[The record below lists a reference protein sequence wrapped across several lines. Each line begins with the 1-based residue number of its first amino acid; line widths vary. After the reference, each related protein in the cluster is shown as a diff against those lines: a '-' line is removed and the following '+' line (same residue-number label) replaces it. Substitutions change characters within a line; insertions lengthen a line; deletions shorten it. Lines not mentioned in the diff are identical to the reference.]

1 MKTITPGNLRLQ
13 LIALVIVVSIGIL
26 LSGRSYYNNQKKK
39 TQNEKYIE
47 LQAISQLKAN
57 QLSQWYKERLSE
69 ASFFSSSLPNTG
81 FSTIRIPKEEELL
94 LRNSLAR
101 IMTNKRYEN
110 IFILNKKGQLLF
122 SVIPGFVF
130 NHPSTASHSNEVFV
144 TRKITVFDFYFCETD
159 KKIHFEIVAPV
170 INSNDEVIA
179 SMVFRINPADY
190 LYPLILQWPTP
201 NRTAETVLV
210 HQKDN
215 KVWYLNELRHFS
227 NSSLQLSFPLD
238 QKKEAAVRAALGHTG
253 YFEGPDYA
261 GHMVIGDIRKVA
273 DTPWYLI
280 AKMDTSELYA
290 ELNKRAMLIVII
302 DFLAIFFIGLIII
315 LLYHNRQRNMYKE
328 LLTNTSALYQSQKEF
343 GAILYSIGD
352 GVITTNKEGCVKH
365 LNPVAEKLT
374 GWTEQEA
381 KDKNIEEVFHLV
393 NEETNDPIDSPVD
406 KVLREGKI
414 TGLANHTLLISK
426 NGERTPISDSGAP
439 IKDDQG
445 NVIGVVIVFSDETGE
460 RLRKEALRE
469 SEERHRTL
477 ISKMQL
483 GLAVHEI
490 ITDAEGTP
498 VNYRFLYINPGYE
511 KLTGLKSQD
520 IVGKTVL
527 EVLPNTEKT
536 WIERFGKVAL
546 TGTLDSFESYA
557 QELDKYYSVLAYRYR
572 QNEFA
577 VIVEDI
583 TSRKQMEMKL
593 RESEERY
600 RLISDNSLD
609 AIMLTWPNGS
619 IISANPAACEM
630 FGMTEDEML
639 ALEDYE
645 LVDKKDP
652 HFSELIEKRERDG
665 NVKGE
670 LTCFRKDGSRFPVEA
685 SSSVFKDSR
694 GTKLISVIVRD
705 ITERKKTEDALRE
718 SEKNYRELI
727 DGMNET
733 VWVIDLEGNII
744 EVNKTAV
751 DLLGYSKEEL
761 LSFNL
766 SRIDSS
772 LTDDAIADLI
782 ENMPFEKLQIFETSH
797 RKKDGT
803 VFPIE
808 ICSSLINYKG
818 RKAILSIARDITIR
832 KQMEERL
839 HKNEETIRLLFNSTA
854 EGIYMIDMKGICT
867 FCNKSALSLL
877 GYDREEELTGQDMH
891 RLIHHSKNDGS
902 PFPNDECK
910 IMQALQNG
918 QATHIDN
925 EVFWKKDESCFPA
938 EYWSYPVRS
947 NDQLIGSVIT
957 FLDVS
962 QRKYDETV
970 QQTLYEIARTSMTS
984 KTLED
989 LLIIARRELNK
1000 LIDTTNFHVAL
1011 YHPETDTFQ
1020 RVFFVNEMHHKEER
1034 KSDNT
1039 LCKLLIRSGKT
1050 LLLRK
1055 EDVIRAAVEN
1065 EIVFSGPPPVCW
1077 LGVPLTNG
1085 GKTLGIVGV
1094 QSYSN
1099 PNAYNEKSARLLEM
1113 VAPQL
1118 TNVIQRTKMIQEL
1131 IAAKEKAEESD
1142 RLQAAFLANMSHEI
1156 RTPMNGILGFL
1167 ELLSEPDLEE
1177 ESKKDFIEI
1186 VNKSGRRLLDTINDI
1201 VEISKIEAGESKV
1214 LYTDVNVEEV
1224 LKFHHDFFLP
1234 QATEKGLHLII
1245 LQQIT
1250 GTRAFIRTDRH
1261 KLDGILTNL
1270 IKNALKFTQQGRIE
1284 LGNYLE
1290 KEWLV
1295 FYVKDSGRGISPER
1309 LEAIFERFVQADQN
1323 LTRAHEGSGLG
1334 LSITKAHVNALGGKI
1349 SVESEPG
1356 KGSTFIFKIPYT
1368 QAKAQETTE
1377 ASGVSLS
1384 SVSSKEITILIAE
1397 DDESSYQYLR
1407 FILEKENFN
1416 LIHTLNGEDTIAV
1429 VRNNPGISLVLMDI
1443 KMPGM
1448 DGLEAT
1454 VEIRKFNK
1462 TVPIIAQT
1470 AYALSNDDEKAKQAG
1485 CNDYIAKPINRAKLF
1500 KLIEK
1505 YVADPTSPDELSGS

>member
-1 MKTITPGNLRLQ
+1 MKTITSRSLKLQ
-13 LIALVIVVSIGIL
+13 LAALVMIVSTGIV
-26 LSGRSYYNNQKKK
+26 LSGKLYYDNQKKK
-39 TQNEKYIE
+39 TKNEKYIE

-69 ASFFSSSLPNTG
+69 VSFFSSSLPGTG
-81 FSTIRIPKEEELL
+81 FSHIHIPKQEELL

-110 IFILNKKGQLLF
+110 IFILNKKGELLF
-122 SVIPGFVF
+122 SVIPEFIF
-130 NHPSTASHSNEVFV
+130 DDPATINHSNTVLT
-144 TRKITVFDFYFCETD
+144 TRKITLFDFQFCE
-159 KKIHFEIVAPV
+159 KHQKAHFDIVAPV
-170 INSNDEVIA
+170 INSNDQVIA
-179 SMVFRINPADY
+179 AMVFRIDPADY
-190 LYPLILQWPTP
+190 LYPLIRQWPTP
-201 NRTAETVLV
+201 NKTAETILV
-210 HQKDN
+210 GRKGN
-215 KVWYLNELRHFS
+215 KAWYLTDLRHS
-227 NSSLQLSFPLD
+227 PDSSLQTGFSLD
-238 QKKEAAVRAALGHTG
+238 QNEEPAVRAVTGQTG
-253 YFEGPDYA
+253 YFEGFDYS
-261 GHMVIGDIRKVA
+261 GRMVIGDIRKVA

-280 AKMDTSELYA
+280 AKIDTSELFA
-290 ELNKRAMLIVII
+290 ELNIRAILIVII
-302 DFLAIFFIGLIII
+302 DFLAIFFIGLVII

-352 GVITTNKEGCVKH
+352 GVITTDKEGCVKH

-381 KDKNIEEVFHLV
+381 KDKNIEEVFHIV
-393 NEETNDPIDSPVD
+393 NEETHERIESPVD
-406 KVLREGKI
+406 SVLREGQI
-414 TGLANHTLLISK
+414 AGLANHTILISK

-439 IKDDQG
+439 IKDDHG
-445 NVIGVVIVFSDETGE
+445 HVIGVVMIFSDQTEE
-460 RLRKEALRE
+460 RLQKEALRE

-490 ITDAEGTP
+490 MTDAEGNP
-498 VNYRFLYINPGYE
+498 SDYRFLYINPSYE
-511 KLTGLKSQD
+511 RLTGLKSQD
-520 IVGKTVL
+520 ILGKTVL

-546 TGTLDSFESYA
+546 TGIPDSFESYA
-557 QELDKYYSVLAYRYR
+557 QELEKYYSVLAYRYR

-583 TSRKQMEMKL
+583 TGRKQMEMKL
-593 RESEERY
+593 MESEERY

-609 AIMLTWPNGS
+609 AILLTWPNGS
-619 IISANPAACEM
+619 VISANPAACEM
-630 FGMTEDEML
+630 FGMAESEMQ
-639 ALEDYE
+639 ALEDYV
-645 LVDKKDP
+645 LVDTEDP
-652 HFSELIEKRERDG
+652 RVGELFEKREREG
-665 NVKGE
+665 SVKGE
-670 LTCFRKDGSRFPVEA
+670 LTCFRKDGSRFPVEV
-685 SSSVFKDSR
+685 SSSIFKDSK
-694 GTKLISVIVRD
+694 GTRLISVIVRD

-733 VWVIDLEGNII
+733 VWVIDFEGNII

-751 DLLGYSKEEL
+751 DLLGYSKKEL

-772 LTDDAIADLI
+772 LTDDAIAGLI
-782 ENMPFEKLQIFETSH
+782 ENMPIEKLQIFETSH

-854 EGIYMIDMKGICT
+854 EGIFMIDMQGDCT

-877 GYDREEELTGQDMH
+877 GYSGEEELVGQNMH
-891 RLIHHSKNDGS
+891 RLIHHSRNDGS
-902 PFPNDECK
+902 VFPNKECK
-910 IMQALQNG
+910 ILQALGNG
-918 QATHIDN
+918 EATHIDN
-925 EVFWKKDESCFPA
+925 EVFWKKDDSCFPA

-970 QQTLYEIARTSMTS
+970 QQTLYEIARASMTA

-989 LLIIARRELNK
+989 LLIVVRRELNK

-1011 YHPETDTFQ
+1011 YNPETDTFQ
-1020 RVFFVNEMHHKEER
+1020 RIFFMNEMHHKEER

-1050 LLLRK
+1050 LLLKK
-1055 EDVIRAAVEN
+1055 EDVISTAAEN
-1065 EIVFSGPPPVCW
+1065 EIAFSGLPPVCW
-1077 LGVPLTNG
+1077 LGVPLTDDQ
-1085 GKTLGIVGV
+1085 KTIGIIVV

-1099 PNAYNEKSARLLEM
+1099 PDAYHEKSARLLEM

-1118 TNVIQRTKMIQEL
+1118 TNVIRRTKMILAL

-1142 RLQAAFLANMSHEI
+1142 RLQSAFLANMSHEI

-1167 ELLSEPDLEE
+1167 ELLNEADLEE
-1177 ESKKDFIEI
+1177 ESKKEYIEI
-1186 VNKSGRRLLDTINDI
+1186 VNKSGHRLLDTINDI
-1201 VEISKIEAGESKV
+1201 IEISKIEAGESKV
-1214 LYTDVNVEEV
+1214 VYSDVNVEDV
-1224 LKFHHDFFLP
+1224 MKFHHDFFLP
-1234 QATEKGLHLII
+1234 QAAENGLELII
-1245 LQQIT
+1245 SKQVT
-1250 GTRAFIRTDRH
+1250 GTQALIRTDRH

-1270 IKNALKFTQQGRIE
+1270 IKNALKFTQQGHIE

-1295 FYVKDSGRGISPER
+1295 FYVKDSGRGISSDR
-1309 LEAIFERFVQADQN
+1309 FEAIFERFVQADQN

-1334 LSITKAHVNALGGKI
+1334 LSITKAHVKALGGKI
-1349 SVESEPG
+1349 SVESEPD
-1356 KGSTFIFKIPYT
+1356 KGSTFIFKIPYMSVRE
-1368 QAKAQETTE
+1368 QKETE
-1377 ASGVSLS
+1377 ASQASVPGVSY
-1384 SVSSKEITILIAE
+1384 KGITLLIAE
-1397 DDESSYQYLR
+1397 DDESSYLYLKI
-1407 FILEKENFN
+1407 ILEKENFV
-1416 LIHTLNGEDTIAV
+1416 LIHTVDGEETIEA

-1454 VEIRKFNK
+1454 AEIRKFNK
-1462 TVPIIAQT
+1462 TIPIIAQT
-1470 AYALSNDDEKAKQAG
+1470 AYALSDDDEKAKEAG
-1485 CNDYIAKPINRAKLF
+1485 CNDYISKPINRSKLIE
-1500 KLIEK
+1500 LIEK
-1505 YVADPTSPDELSGS
+1505 YTNEQIPPAALTLS